1 MIDTLVVKISPGGH
15 LMGEPSLVPPD
26 FFPPKKKSMTYEE
39 AVHADDRFLVGH
51 EDEPLDWEIE
61 EMSMEEEE
69 LLKQWEW
76 YEYDEMDSS

>member
-1 MIDTLVVKISPGGH
+1 
-15 LMGEPSLVPPD
+15 MGEPSLVPPD
-26 FFPPKKKSMTYEE
+26 FFPPNKKTMTYEE

-51 EDEPLDWEIE
+51 EDEPLEEEI

-76 YEYDEMDSS
+76 YDYENNMESS

>member
-1 MIDTLVVKISPGGH
+1 MRKIKISPGGH

-26 FFPPKKKSMTYEE
+26 FFPPKKKP
-39 AVHADDRFLVGH
+39 LH

-76 YEYDEMDSS
+76 YEYANNMEIS

>member
-1 MIDTLVVKISPGGH
+1 MRKVKLPQQAH

-26 FFPPKKKSMTYEE
+26 FY
-39 AVHADDRFLVGH
+39 
-51 EDEPLDWEIE
+51 EPLKEEIE
-61 EMSMEEEE
+61 EFESMEEEE

>member
-1 MIDTLVVKISPGGH
+1 
-15 LMGEPSLVPPD
+15 MGEPSLVPPD
-26 FFPPKKKSMTYEE
+26 FFPPKKKYMTYEE

-51 EDEPLDWEIE
+51 EDEPLEEEI

-76 YEYDEMDSS
+76 YDYENNMDSS

>member
-1 MIDTLVVKISPGGH
+1 MKTIKLPQQAH

-26 FFPPKKKSMTYEE
+26 FY
-39 AVHADDRFLVGH
+39 
-51 EDEPLDWEIE
+51 EPLDWEIE

-76 YEYDEMDSS
+76 YEYTNDMETS

>member
-1 MIDTLVVKISPGGH
+1 
-15 LMGEPSLVPPD
+15 MGEPSLVPPD
-26 FFPPKKKSMTYEE
+26 FIPPKKKYMTYEE

-51 EDEPLDWEIE
+51 EDEPLEEEI

-76 YEYDEMDSS
+76 YEYEGMDSS